1 MVQIKIL
8 IMKLF
13 KFSPKC
19 PEEHFI
25 APSEWHYRDHFSCK
39 YHWMVGFFIE
49 SVVRMI
55 IHTHSGI
62 QCFQF
67 EQQKHVR
74 CAFFGK
80 SLSLNALSEC
90 ALCQFVVHN
99 ITSLNCAL
107 RPSIL
112 GKVRL
117 HNYVLI
123 HLTIAKCSVLTGL
136 LITSHKSFYLST
148 NIAHDRQ

>member
-1 MVQIKIL
+1 MPRRAFYRPIRMTLSRPLFLQIPLAGRI
-8 IMKLF
+8 F
-13 KFSPKC
+13 
-19 PEEHFI
+19 
-25 APSEWHYRDHFSCK
+25 YRVNGENDN
-39 YHWMVGFFIE
+39 
-49 SVVRMI
+49 
-55 IHTHSGI
+55 THSLW
-62 QCFQF
+62 FQF

-80 SLSLNALSEC
+80 SLSLTALSEC